1 MTIFTF
7 IHPCPRPGKEMN
19 TTRNVVSNMTL
30 RPSFEDHGSSLR
42 CVVVHPHWDP
52 AYGNLSCAYDRLN
65 VHFPPKLN
73 CPEKQAIWDSQVRL
87 AATEAETEAGA
98 TLEEVAVE
106 AAWEVAEA
114 VANAATAVHYSSEK
128 PVLRH

>member
-1 MTIFTF
+1 
-7 IHPCPRPGKEMN
+7 MN

-87 AATEAETEAGA
+87 AAETEAM
-98 TLEEVAVE
+98 
-106 AAWEVAEA
+106 AA
-114 VANAATAVHYSSEK
+114 AAHYSSKQSDLGSSNFTFFNALGSEGESE
-128 PVLRH
+128 